1 MTIRHIEYDSPVIPT
16 AASLV
21 GPQDPQRE
29 RLEQFIRRLYH
40 RHYDARVHHCMPNL
54 LGLCDSDDE
63 LLATLGLRPAAS
75 DRLFLEQYLGQ
86 PVEQRLNQVLNA
98 FEVDVPRET
107 IMEVGNLAAEHSGG
121 GRWLI
126 IALTA
131 YLQGAGY
138 DWVVFTALPA
148 LRNSFHKLGLHM
160 IPLGE
165 ARKDHLPVEQQADWG
180 RYYDGKPQVM
190 AVNVHHTFGV
200 LDRYLRLEHA
210 VHMLDVLWRRA
221 YELGTAHLVAA
232 KALRV

>member
-1 MTIRHIEYDSPVIPT
+1 MTELNLRRDFNRIPT
-16 AASLV
+16 AAALV
-21 GPQDPQRE
+21 NPQDPKRD
-29 RLEQFIRRLYH
+29 RLEAFIRRTFH
-40 RHYDARVHHCMPNL
+40 THYDAKVQSCMPSL
-54 LGLCDSDDE
+54 LGLCDTDDN
-63 LLATLGLRPAAS
+63 LLAALGLRPAAS

-86 PVEQRLNQVLNA
+86 PVEQRLNQTLSA
-98 FEVDVPRET
+98 FGADVPREA

-160 IPLGE
+160 VPLGE
-165 ARKDHLPVEQQADWG
+165 ARKDHLPIEQQADWG

-200 LDRYLRLEHA
+200 LDRYLRLEQA
-210 VHMLDVLWRRA
+210 VHILDHLWRRA
-221 YELGTAHLVAA
+221 YELGTANLMTSLMVRA
-232 KALRV
+232 